1 MVQAFQEQGREIPV
15 STVPSTAV
23 AIPTIVPNVSP
34 EKTGEFRYPTIRWE
48 A

>member
-1 MVQAFQEQGREIPV
+1 MSSLSR
-15 STVPSTAV
+15 TAV
-23 AIPTIVPNVSP
+23 AFPIIVPNVSP